1 MKLVLF
7 NGGRP
12 GLLKGDGVVDISDAV
27 AHLGVQTGQATT
39 GQETTGQAATGQAA
53 MEAII
58 TGFENLRDDLARLER
73 EGSVTPHSQVS
84 LQPPLPRPNK
94 VLCMGG
100 NYREFGAREP
110 SPMWGF
116 LKSSDAVI
124 GPGDTVV
131 LPPDD
136 INIFHHEAELV
147 LVFGSAGKK
156 VTQADAMEHVFGYT
170 CGVDVSARLPANQR
184 PGGGRNTT
192 SMPVSP
198 WKSFETFAP
207 MGPCIVTKD
216 EIADPEHLQIRLWVD
231 GQLRVNYNTDD
242 LAHSIAESIEWASA
256 LESFSPGDVLFMGT
270 NHQGLG
276 PMQDGDDIDVEVEG
290 VGRFSI
296 KVTDALKRQ
305 WPKGVDELTAQ
316 DIREGTAPPGNR
328 QRPL

>member
-1 MKLVLF
+1 MRLVLF

-12 GLLKGDGVVDISDAV
+12 GLLKDGGVVDLSDAV
-27 AHLGVQTGQATT
+27 ARMGVQG
-39 GQETTGQAATGQAA
+39 GQET

-58 TGFENLRDDLARLER
+58 THIDGLRDELSRMER
-73 EGSVTPHSQVS
+73 EGSVTPLSEVS
-84 LQPPLPRPNK
+84 LQAPLPRPNK

-147 LVFGSAGKK
+147 LVFGSAGQN
-156 VTQADAMEHVFGYT
+156 VTQANAMDHVFGYT
-170 CGVDVSARLPANQR
+170 CGVDVSARLPASQR
-184 PGGGRNTT
+184 PAGGARNTT
-192 SMPVSP
+192 SMPISP
-198 WKSFETFAP
+198 WKSFDTFAP

-216 EIADPEHLQIRLWVD
+216 EIPDPHHLQIRLWVD
-231 GQLRVNYNTDD
+231 GQLRVNYNTGD

-256 LESFSPGDVLFMGT
+256 IESFGPGDVLFMGT

-276 PMQDGDDIDVEVEG
+276 PMQDGDKIDVEVEG

-296 KVTDALKRQ
+296 QVSDPLKRR

-316 DIREGTAPPGNR
+316 DIREGTGPPGSR

>member
-7 NGGRP
+7 GSGPAAEGRP
-12 GLLKGDGVVDISDAV
+12 GLLKDGGVVDISAAV
-27 AHLGVQTGQATT
+27 APLT
-39 GQETTGQAATGQAA
+39 GQEA

-58 TGFENLRDDLARLER
+58 TRMDSILDELARMER
-73 EGSVTPHSQVS
+73 EGNVTPLSEVS

-100 NYREFGAREP
+100 NYLEFGARAA

-116 LKSSDAVI
+116 LKSSDAII
-124 GPGDTVV
+124 GPGGTVI

-147 LVFGSAGKK
+147 LVFGKAGSK
-156 VTQADAMEHVFGYT
+156 VTQADAMDHVFGYT
-170 CGVDVSARLPANQR
+170 CGVDVSARLPASQR

-192 SMPVSP
+192 SMPISP
-198 WKSFETFAP
+198 WKSFDTFAP

-216 EIADPEHLQIRLWVD
+216 EIPDPHHLQIRLWVD
-231 GQLRVNYNTDD
+231 GQLRVDYNTGD
-242 LAHSIAESIEWASA
+242 LAHSIPESIEWASA

-276 PMQDGDDIDVEVEG
+276 PMQDGDSIDVEVEG

-296 KVTDALKRQ
+296 GVSDSLKRR

-316 DIREGTAPPGNR
+316 DIREGTGPPGNR